1 MAQIAGGRVFQMLW
15 TANSKRTPSKLSPG
29 SSNDSSSGGC
39 GTKSPLIADGV
50 ELDEVGQIHWT
61 PLVKN
66 LMHQRCKLEFDMVL
80 NRQPVNLVGLP
91 WYVTGGQD
99 PAQPG
104 GSVLR
109 MLKWHQCRRRKARAG
124 KNGVAVVQAGE
135 DEWRLQ
141 LFQDQDFLA
150 NVVALLELFS
160 MTPS

>member
-99 PAQPG
+99 PAPAGRQRSAHAEVASVSTQEGQGWKERSCSSPSG
-104 GSVLR
+104 RGRVTSQAVSGS
-109 MLKWHQCRRRKARAG
+109 G
-124 KNGVAVVQAGE
+124 
-135 DEWRLQ
+135 
-141 LFQDQDFLA
+141 
-150 NVVALLELFS
+150 LLG
-160 MTPS
+160 